1 MIIFYKKNILAQKP
15 VKFFLNYFEFI
26 DDLYYSPDGY
36 SLSILEVTGG
46 HEMALLLILCEMGFS
61 VHRANTRKVKN
72 FIRSYGNEAKT
83 DQLDARALAL
93 YGSERFKKLLC
104 YVPQSKEASCLSALA
119 QRLLDLKKMRVAEKN
134 RKQGPLAKL
143 IINSCQMI

>member
-1 MIIFYKKNILAQKP
+1 MKPYNNFIGIDIDKFSFVVSQYGIKKTQEYENTELGI
-15 VKFFLNYFEFI
+15 NEFI
-26 DDLYYSPDGY
+26 EYFSDILPG

-46 HEMALLLILCEMGFS
+46 HEMALLLILCEQGFS

-83 DQLDARALAL
+83 DQLDARARALAL
-93 YGSERFKKLLC
+93 YGSERFKTLLC

-119 QRLLDLKKMRVAEKN
+119 QRLLDLKKCV
-134 RKQGPLAKL
+134 
-143 IINSCQMI
+143 